1 MAKGGPSPVIEWS
14 SAGYSA
20 YDPVSKRTWSAA
32 TLDEVAKHL
41 SSGPV
46 TVALS
51 RRNVFVRTIR
61 VPDLSRDEVSQ
72 ILRVQASQIF
82 PIPAADAAIDFQ
94 LTSDVSPEGR
104 LAIVAST
111 RSDNLA
117 RIRESL
123 SGHGLSIARV
133 LPVSIGSMLLAEDT
147 GVSDGAVVQHDPEG
161 LAIDIVQNGILRYSR
176 VCPVPADSEALSA
189 EVCRTFG
196 IAKIPCKSIIA
207 AGGLVLADADHS
219 IETKSL
225 EALGN
230 PRHELQLD
238 LEPADEV
245 ARREQARSTGRQRF
259 ALLACAA
266 AVIAGV
272 LVGWDRTE
280 DFAKAKRIDAS
291 RRAEIKQIEDIRSAL
306 TSKASSSESVVLTLM
321 RATRPAQQ
329 VTDVLATIAEKVPEG
344 LWLTGINFER
354 GKPLIFRGTSKTN
367 ESVTQL
373 VSALEK
379 TSRLRE
385 VRLVF
390 ANNATIE
397 TVPVVQFSISAE
409 IEGDVPLIDQKEKR
423 K

>member
-1 MAKGGPSPVIEWS
+1 MAKGGPAPVIEWS

-20 YDPVSKRTWSAA
+20 FDPVSKRIWTGT
-32 TLDEVAKHL
+32 TLGEVAKHL
-41 SSGPV
+41 PAGPV

-72 ILRVQASQIF
+72 ILRVQSSQIF
-82 PIPAADAAIDFQ
+82 PIPAAEAAIDFQ
-94 LTSDVSPEGR
+94 LTSDVGPDGR
-104 LAIVAST
+104 LAIVAAA
-111 RSDNLA
+111 RSDHLA

-123 SGHGLSIARV
+123 GEHSLSIERV
-133 LPVSIGSMLLAEDT
+133 LPVSIGSMLVAEET

-161 LAIDIVQNGILRYSR
+161 LAIDIIQGGILRYSR

-219 IETKSL
+219 IEKKSL
-225 EALGN
+225 EALGD
-230 PRHELQLD
+230 PRHVLQLD
-238 LEPADEV
+238 LEPAEEV
-245 ARREQARSTGRQRF
+245 SRREQARSTGRQRF
-259 ALLACAA
+259 ALLASVA

-280 DFAKAKRIDAS
+280 DFATAKRIDAS
-291 RRAEIKQIEDIRSAL
+291 RRAEIKQIEDIRSAM
-306 TSKASSSESVVLTLM
+306 TSKATSSESVVLTLM
-321 RATRPAQQ
+321 QATRPAQQ
-329 VTDVLATIAEKVPEG
+329 ITDVLSVIADKVPDG

-367 ESVTQL
+367 ESVTEL

-379 TSRLRE
+379 TSRLKE

-397 TVPVVQFSISAE
+397 TAPVVQFSISAQ
-409 IEGDVPLIDQKEKR
+409 IEGDVPLVDQKEKR